1 MTAKITQFI
10 LNKFTPELKQ
20 KRTRSS
26 YVVIPMSS
34 VGPGDLWAEY
44 RAPVLLAGHCLQTCE
59 SGSNLENDAP
69 VVLIYSVPGLS

>member
-26 YVVIPMSS
+26 YVVIPVSS

-44 RAPVLLAGHCLQTCE
+44 REPVLLARHSLQTCE
-59 SGSNLENDAP
+59 RGSNLENAAP
-69 VVLIYSVPGLS
+69 AVLIYSVPGLS